1 MIKGLNMSIDKTF
14 INLDSLIDSAAL
26 EKVIKDIENNIK
38 HLETTAEKLLEI
50 LNTKD
55 VKNTLKT
62 TAQFGILAL
71 NASAIAKIIKLLE
84 NSYKNIEIS
93 NLDHVILV

>member
-50 LNTKD
+50 LKNPKKSVYKILNKSEKNFQTEWEEY
-55 VKNTLKT
+55 VKRVY
-62 TAQFGILAL
+62 
-71 NASAIAKIIKLLE
+71 
-84 NSYKNIEIS
+84 YKKVKKYF
-93 NLDHVILV
+93 HLV